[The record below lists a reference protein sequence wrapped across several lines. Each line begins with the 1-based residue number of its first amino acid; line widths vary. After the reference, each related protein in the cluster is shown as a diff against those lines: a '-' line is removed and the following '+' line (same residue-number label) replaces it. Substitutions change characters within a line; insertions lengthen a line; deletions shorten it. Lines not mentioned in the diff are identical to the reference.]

1 MACNN
6 SCEKPVVQPTS
17 GSSNGYL
24 IILVLYILLAILLG
38 SYLYY

>member
-6 SCEKPVVQPTS
+6 SCNGPVTT
-17 GSSNGYL
+17 GSNNSYL

-38 SYLYY
+38 SYLIY